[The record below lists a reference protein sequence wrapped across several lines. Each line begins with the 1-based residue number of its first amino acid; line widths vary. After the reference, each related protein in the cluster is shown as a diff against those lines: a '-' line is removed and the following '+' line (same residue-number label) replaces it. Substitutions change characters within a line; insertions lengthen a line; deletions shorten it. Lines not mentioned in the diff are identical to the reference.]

1 MIEAVT
7 TTAIN
12 NSSSSSSSTAGVFIV
27 IVITVDIRKFPERAT
42 RLKEKP
48 QLTESALR
56 LYFLGLEGK
65 AYMPSPSSLSD
76 GPVLGWTNRRR
87 RRGWHVGL
95 AFKT

>member
-1 MIEAVT
+1 MSAAGLMMTGAVLLLQQ
-7 TTAIN
+7 
-12 NSSSSSSSTAGVFIV
+12 
-27 IVITVDIRKFPERAT
+27 PERAT

-48 QLTESALR
+48 QLAESALR

-65 AYMPSPSSLSD
+65 AYMPSPSSPSV
-76 GPVLGWTNRRR
+76 GPSEDRAIRQR